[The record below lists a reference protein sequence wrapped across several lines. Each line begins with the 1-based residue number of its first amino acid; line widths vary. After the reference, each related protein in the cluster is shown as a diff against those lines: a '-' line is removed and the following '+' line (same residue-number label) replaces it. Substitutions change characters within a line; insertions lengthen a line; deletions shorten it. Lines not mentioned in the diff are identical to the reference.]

1 MNKTQRQR
9 SSIDHERKLLRDHLR
24 KMFAKFPELKRL
36 KLAKGQMEERLRGK
50 GIEINTEDDGS

>member
-9 SSIDHERKLLRDHLR
+9 SSNDHERKILRDHLR
-24 KMFAKFPELKRL
+24 KMFAKLPELKRL

-50 GIEINTEDDGS
+50 GID